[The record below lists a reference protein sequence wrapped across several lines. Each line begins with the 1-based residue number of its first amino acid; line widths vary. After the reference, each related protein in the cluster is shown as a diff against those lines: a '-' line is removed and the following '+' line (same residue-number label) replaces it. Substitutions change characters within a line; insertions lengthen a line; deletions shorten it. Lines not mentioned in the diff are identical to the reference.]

1 MKYILVTGGVIS
13 GIGKGIIA
21 SSVGTILKACGLRVT
36 AIKIDPYINIDAGT
50 FSPYEHGE
58 VFVLDDGGEVDL
70 DLGNYERFLDINLY
84 RDNNITTGK
93 VYQQVITKERRGDY
107 LGKTV
112 QVVPHITDAVQ
123 EWVMSQA
130 KVPVDARG
138 EEPQVCVIELGGTIG
153 DIEGMPFVEAFRQFQ
168 FRVQRE
174 NFANIHVS
182 LVPQPGATGEQK
194 TKPTQNSVRELRGLG
209 LSPDLVVCRC
219 ESPLSLSVKE
229 KVAMFCHVGPEQVM
243 CVHDVSC
250 VYRVPLLLESQGV
263 VQYFRQRLNLPIP
276 LTQPP
281 RRLSKWREMANRSD
295 RMLKSV
301 AITLV
306 GKYVRLSDSY
316 ASVVKALE
324 HAALAM
330 NHRLQLSYVD
340 SADLEAGVQS
350 TDPVKYHE
358 AWQKLCSA
366 DGVLVPGGFGIR
378 GTEGKISAVSWARK
392 NNKPF
397 LGVCLGMQLAVIE
410 FARHQLGWTDA
421 NSTEFDPDTKHP
433 VVVDMPEH
441 NPGDMGGTMRLGK
454 RTTIFKT
461 SNSVLRQLYGN
472 KDSVDERHRHRY
484 EVNPVLVPEF
494 ESRGLRFVGQ
504 DADGVRMEVLE
515 LDDHPFF
522 VGVQFHP
529 EFTSRPMS
537 PSPVYLGLLLSAAGK
552 LQSFLQRGCRL
563 SPRDD
568 YSDVSDDGDSD
579 SELAALGGATAPSN
593 GLPGNGLRGNGL
605 PGNGLGEV

>member
-306 GKYVRLSDSY
+306 GKYVRLS
-316 ASVVKALE
+316 
-324 HAALAM
+324 
-330 NHRLQLSYVD
+330 LSI
-340 SADLEAGVQS
+340 
-350 TDPVKYHE
+350 
-358 AWQKLCSA
+358 C
-366 DGVLVPGGFGIR
+366 
-378 GTEGKISAVSWARK
+378 
-392 NNKPF
+392 
-397 LGVCLGMQLAVIE
+397 VCLCVCL
-410 FARHQLGWTDA
+410 
-421 NSTEFDPDTKHP
+421 
-433 VVVDMPEH
+433 
-441 NPGDMGGTMRLGK
+441 
-454 RTTIFKT
+454 
-461 SNSVLRQLYGN
+461 SV
-472 KDSVDERHRHRY
+472 
-484 EVNPVLVPEF
+484 
-494 ESRGLRFVGQ
+494 
-504 DADGVRMEVLE
+504 
-515 LDDHPFF
+515 
-522 VGVQFHP
+522 
-529 EFTSRPMS
+529 
-537 PSPVYLGLLLSAAGK
+537 
-552 LQSFLQRGCRL
+552 
-563 SPRDD
+563 
-568 YSDVSDDGDSD
+568 
-579 SELAALGGATAPSN
+579 
-593 GLPGNGLRGNGL
+593 
-605 PGNGLGEV
+605 